1 MRFRLTVILF
11 AVLMFCANSTM
22 AQRISYPEVSF
33 EYSPF
38 FDAPCAEI
46 TKQPIEP
53 EAVKELENRLDSFRE
68 YWRNEAPKLFG
79 TTVKI
84 TGVKF
89 QFRETKAALYL
100 CPGFGYSMSIPL
112 LINMRYFSAAI
123 QGERVIGMPQF
134 SYLVFHETL
143 HRYVSDR
150 IKSLPDGTT
159 PLLTKYRG
167 EPLPVRVHLHL
178 FSIMNEVYRKLE
190 RQKELDAVIAFE
202 RTLKTAPI
210 LKRAREI
217 VDKEGA
223 EAFLREIRKRR

>member
-11 AVLMFCANSTM
+11 AVLIFCANSTM
-22 AQRISYPEVSF
+22 AQRISYPEVTLA
-33 EYSPF
+33 YSPY
-38 FDAPCAEI
+38 FDAPCAEL

-68 YWRNEAPKLFG
+68 YWRKDAPKLFG

-100 CPGFGYSMSIPL
+100 CQGFGYSMSIPL
-112 LINMRYFSAAI
+112 LINMRYFIAAI
-123 QGERVIGMPQF
+123 QGERVSPMPQF

-167 EPLPVRVHLHL
+167 EPLPVRKHLHL
-178 FSIMNEVYRKLE
+178 YAIINEVYRELE
-190 RQKELDAVIAFE
+190 RQKDLDAVIAFE
-202 RTLKTAPI
+202 QTLKSAPI

-223 EAFLREIRKRR
+223 EAFLREIRKSP